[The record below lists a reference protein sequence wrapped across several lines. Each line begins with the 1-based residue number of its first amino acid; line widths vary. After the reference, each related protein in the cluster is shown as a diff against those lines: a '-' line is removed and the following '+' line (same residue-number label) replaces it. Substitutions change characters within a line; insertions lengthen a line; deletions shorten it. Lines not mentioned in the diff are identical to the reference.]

1 MFHQC
6 RFVYNYCDLFV
17 YYSLYCLCE
26 RQNMSK
32 IRVDIKLNTSQQ
44 VATINIDYLMIDDDD
59 DIYIYIK
66 KSNEIRMLVYI
77 KKKLVKK
84 EQNGFFTTF
93 LYIQI
98 NHKL

>member
-1 MFHQC
+1 
-6 RFVYNYCDLFV
+6 
-17 YYSLYCLCE
+17 
-26 RQNMSK
+26 MSK

-44 VATINIDYLMIDDDD
+44 VATINIDYLMIDDYD